1 MPESPQ
7 LSPGD
12 QDRGSACRPPG
23 GPECVCVC
31 PPAWCPAGARWVLA
45 GHRRECGRARG
56 AGRAGPVQMRRLP
69 AQAVVLRGPC
79 CTPRLPQPRPRPG
92 GDSLLPAAWLP
103 TLDRRPVWSL
113 DLQPG
118 SASRGPCGGRRL
130 WACWFLLDSHAD
142 MLLDLS
148 DLLQVDEPPR
158 PSPAQAPPAP
168 AGRVHRRRTR
178 RAWVSVWKLANGMG
192 RGWWRPRGWL

>member
-1 MPESPQ
+1 VPAGH
-7 LSPGD
+7 PGVP
-12 QDRGSACRPPG
+12 S
-23 GPECVCVC
+23 VCVSAPLPGAQQALGGC
-31 PPAWCPAGARWVLA
+31 SRGTVASVAVLVGQAGQGPCR
-45 GHRRECGRARG
+45 CGG
-56 AGRAGPVQMRRLP
+56 WP
-69 AQAVVLRGPC
+69 AQAVVLRGPRC
-79 CTPRLPQPRPRPG
+79 APRLPQPRPRPG

-118 SASRGPCGGRRL
+118 SASRGPCGGRRP